1 MRSSNTY
8 STRSY
13 RAQQLI
19 DSYSD
24 LRSIAPKVYGDKYLC
39 PIGRL
44 KCALSWLNGTRP
56 GWVFELSTH
65 CMWRRLWKR
74 KPSFSG
80 PSIQG
85 KKNWRWPQV

>member
-44 KCALSWLNGTRP
+44 KCALS
-56 GWVFELSTH
+56 
-65 CMWRRLWKR
+65 
-74 KPSFSG
+74 
-80 PSIQG
+80 
-85 KKNWRWPQV
+85 